1 MHEGSRAS
9 TSRVLYNTGLVRVG
23 TFGVHPAD
31 PRFAHAGQYY
41 GHEFVFPRSTVW
53 IHRPGRPSLVADPTV
68 VTFYNHGE
76 PYSRGKISERGDHCD
91 WFAIGTETLL
101 EVVRAIDPSV
111 DERPERPFAFTHAP
125 SDATSYRL
133 QRLAVA
139 NAASG
144 SADAL
149 FLEELVLH
157 VLARVLR
164 AAQAAH
170 AQATREP
177 APPPAPARAREL
189 AQRVQHVLADRWA
202 EPLGLTALAREVASS
217 PYHLC
222 RAFKAGTGM
231 GLARY
236 RTQLRLRHALERVAE
251 PDADL
256 SRVALDAG
264 FASHSHFSAA
274 FRTAFG
280 EPPSAFRRAANRER
294 LRATRARLR
303 AV

>member
-1 MHEGSRAS
+1 MPDAAPPI
-9 TSRVLYNTGLVRVG
+9 SRVLCDTGLVRIG
-23 TFGVHPAD
+23 AFAVHPAD

-41 GHEFVFPRSTVW
+41 GHEFVFPRSSVW
-53 IHRPGRPSLVADPTV
+53 IHRPGRPSFVADPTV

-76 PYSRGKISERGDHCD
+76 PYSRGRISERGDHCD
-91 WFAIGTETLL
+91 WFAVGTDTLL
-101 EVVRAIDPSV
+101 EVVRAAYPRV
-111 DERPERPFAFTHAP
+111 DERPERPFAFTHGP

-139 NAASG
+139 NATSG
-144 SADAL
+144 SPDAL
-149 FLEELVLH
+149 LLEELALQ
-157 VLARVLR
+157 VLARVVR
-164 AAQAAH
+164 AAH
-170 AQATREP
+170 AAATPAPHAPLP
-177 APPPAPARAREL
+177 APPRARSREL
-189 AQRVQHVLADRWA
+189 AQRVQLVLADRWA
-202 EPLGLTALAREVASS
+202 EPLGLAALAREVASS

-280 EPPSAFRRAANRER
+280 ESPSAFRRAASGER
-294 LRATRARLR
+294 LRSARARLP
-303 AV
+303 VV

>member
-1 MHEGSRAS
+1 MLDVAPP
-9 TSRVLYNTGLVRVG
+9 TSRVLCDTGLVRIG
-23 TFGVHPAD
+23 AFAVHPAD

-53 IHRPGRPSLVADPTV
+53 IHRPGRPSFVADPTV

-91 WFAIGTETLL
+91 WFAVGTETLL
-101 EVVRAIDPSV
+101 EVVRAADPRV
-111 DERPERPFAFTHAP
+111 DERPERPFAFTHGP

-139 NAASG
+139 NATSG
-144 SADAL
+144 SPDAL
-149 FLEELVLH
+149 LLEELALH
-157 VLARVLR
+157 VLARVVR
-164 AAQAAH
+164 AAH
-170 AQATREP
+170 AAAAP
-177 APPPAPARAREL
+177 APPAPVFAPSMARSREL
-189 AQRVQHVLADRWA
+189 AQRVQLVLADRWA

-222 RAFKAGTGM
+222 RAFKVGTGM

-274 FRTAFG
+274 FRGAFG
-280 EPPSAFRRAANRER
+280 EPPSAFRRAASGER
-294 LRATRARLR
+294 LRSARARQR

>member
-1 MHEGSRAS
+1 MHQGPRPA
-9 TSRVLYNTGLVRVG
+9 TSRVLCNTGLVRVG
-23 TFGVHPAD
+23 TFGVHPSD
-31 PRFAHAGQYY
+31 PRFSTVHQYY

-76 PYSRGKISERGDHCD
+76 PYSRAKISERGDHCD

-101 EVVRAIDPSV
+101 EVVRAIDPRV
-111 DERPERPFAFTHAP
+111 DERPERPFAFTHGP

-139 NAASG
+139 NATSG
-144 SADAL
+144 SPDAL

-164 AAQAAH
+164 AAHAGQAP
-170 AQATREP
+170 ATREP
-177 APPPAPARAREL
+177 PPAPAPARAREL
-189 AQRVQHVLADRWA
+189 AQRVQRVLADRWA
-202 EPLGLTALAREVASS
+202 EPLGLTALSREVASS
-217 PYHLC
+217 PFHLC

-274 FRTAFG
+274 FRAAFG
-280 EPPSAFRRAANRER
+280 EPPSAFRRAANRHRLRGARER
-294 LRATRARLR
+294 LRA
-303 AV
+303 V